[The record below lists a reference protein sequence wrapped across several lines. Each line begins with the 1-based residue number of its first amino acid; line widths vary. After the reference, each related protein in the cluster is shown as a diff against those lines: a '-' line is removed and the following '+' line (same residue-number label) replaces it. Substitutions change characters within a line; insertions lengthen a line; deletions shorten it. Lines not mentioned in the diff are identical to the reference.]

1 VGTAGFIF
9 NQFFAKSLSTLLVG
23 ELIGG
28 LILGTYTTIAPTYA
42 SEVVPLGLRGYLT
55 SYINLCFVIG
65 QLLANG
71 VIAGTQTIETHWAY
85 SAPFAIQWLW
95 PAIILIGIPFAPESP
110 WWLIR
115 KGRMEEA
122 EKSLNRL
129 SSGEVDNKLVLAMM
143 VETDR
148 LEYEMETGSSYW
160 DVFSKVNIRR
170 TEIAIAVYTTQVF
183 SGIYMVGYAAYFFSR
198 KLSHHGVVQ
207 HKVTLSSCWSQ
218 HKSCLR
224 HERWIFGYRIYHNL
238 LLLGAD

>member
-1 VGTAGFIF
+1 M
-9 NQFFAKSLSTLLVG
+9 STLLVG

-42 SEVVPLGLRGYLT
+42 SEVVPLNLRGYLT

-71 VIAGTQTIETHWAY
+71 VIAGAQTIDNHWAY
-85 SAPFAIQWLW
+85 SAPFAIQWVW
-95 PAIILIGIPFAPESP
+95 PIIILSGMPFAPESP

-122 EKSLNRL
+122 EKALGRL
-129 SSGEVDNKLVLAMM
+129 SSGDVDNKLVLAMM

-148 LEYEMETGSSYW
+148 LEYELETGTSYW

-170 TEIAIAVYTTQVF
+170 TEIAVAVYTTQVF
-183 SGIYMVGYAAYFFSR
+183 SGIYLVGYAAYFFSR
-198 KLSHHGVVQ
+198 K
-207 HKVTLSSCWSQ
+207 
-218 HKSCLR
+218 
-224 HERWIFGYRIYHNL
+224 
-238 LLLGAD
+238 